1 MPQEYGTR
9 SQGYGLGALAELVP
23 EGLELGLP
31 EGWLIVRPAPQPTMG
46 VREQVRARVRS
57 HAACFCVHGRA

>member
-1 MPQEYGTR
+1 MLDKGT
-9 SQGYGLGALAELVP
+9 GAHWSWSP